1 MRGAAAIA
9 PVGAPKTGH
18 VSVLED
24 GREAGTGLLGWA
36 SSRVAGDCGEG
47 KVGLAPVGSLIE
59 GEDRVITEQFASS
72 LGVKLVSTAGL
83 EQYCS
88 THEVCKLTVPL
99 ALKHLVTPHQHELQ
113 TTSFLSV

>member
-9 PVGAPKTGH
+9 PVGAPKKGH
-18 VSVLED
+18 MSVLED

-36 SSRVAGDCGEG
+36 SSRVTGDCGEG
-47 KVGLAPVGSLIE
+47 KVGLALVESLIE
-59 GEDRVITEQFASS
+59 GEDGVITEQFASL

-88 THEVCKLTVPL
+88 THEVCKLTES
-99 ALKHLVTPHQHELQ
+99 HLLSSSFSN
-113 TTSFLSV
+113 TSSA